1 MCDAETGLG
10 LCRFRALRTVFGTA
24 GSVLAQ
30 NVGDGGSAGAIS
42 LIALPLNDAID
53 IRLDGRIDEAAWS

>member
-1 MCDAETGLG
+1 MRRLVSVSVVS
-10 LCRFRALRTVFGTA
+10 ALSVPVFGTA

-30 NVGDGGSAGAIS
+30 NVSDGGSAGAIS